1 MGDNGSTSPYIP
13 RAVTRGYSSILG
25 SVLYSPWIWSTS
37 YALAQDEQTPE
48 LMYRDAVV
56 AHAFQHRKLLVTGS
70 NWHLEPASAAP
81 VDKHVAGVVEALL
94 RRVSRFAQARFN
106 LAEGVIR
113 GSSWAG
119 IRGDWTW
126 RSILG
131 DQARRWWAPTE
142 LVDVDTRRFRQ
153 RRDGEEARYTWEID
167 RYFPR
172 RWEAIDLRHYLH
184 HVVDDFEGTAGQ
196 GRGLMDLLWPYWR
209 NKAELLK
216 LWLQRLDRWALGNIF
231 AKVSLDEEGRRDPN
245 ASTMVASW
253 LDTLNKMR
261 AGHVC
266 VYDSQDEVE
275 LVETQGDGSEI
286 RAAIDYVDEA
296 MVRLSLGATL
306 PTGGGKGA
314 GSYARADVELAGED
328 LVELVQR
335 QVDPVVRHPVLLEVV
350 GTDLLGATA
359 AADLVAALVGRRRR
373 GLVLLGLGGGFLL
386 TSLGA
391 QLLAR
396 GFVGGRVAG
405 LLQFARREH
414 GGAGAG
420 GPERGGVLG
429 GAGPALLLLGGPLR
443 GLPRRPLLVHPRL
456 NRRRHLLVNPEPLLP
471 GVGVVRRDVVCRG
484 VGRHDRLRGDRA
496 RDLRDVVVELL
507 LPSPRLRLPL
517 RLLLG
522 NVLRALLPPPLRRDP
537 RRLSRLLMHRDQRL
551 LPAELDGVAL
561 LLVRPLLV
569 ALLVLEF
576 LRRLLEPGLPLRLRV
591 LPRLEVSGLGLS
603 LPLLLG
609 QPPVRE
615 VRVARH
621 DPRRRERVRLRV
633 VDGRAA
639 VERKREAQAVLH
651 EGALA
656 LRLAEAA

>member
-106 LAEGVIR
+106 LSEGVIR

-126 RSILG
+126 RAILG
-131 DQARRWWAPTE
+131 DQTRRWWAPTE

-253 LDTLNKMR
+253 LATLDKMR

-275 LVETQGDGSEI
+275 LVETSGDGSEI

-314 GSYARADVELAGED
+314 GSYARADVELDVMHSKAALDRQGLEETITRD
-328 LVELVQR
+328 LVGLIYEANY
-335 QVDPVVRHPVLLEVV
+335 
-350 GTDLLGATA
+350 AT
-359 AADLVAALVGRRRR
+359 LVASCNGARPSGCPS
-373 GLVLLGLGGGFLL
+373 FLL
-386 TSLGA
+386 TADKKSDPLAEVSKLEKLVAMGVPLREDEVYAASGYTPPAPGDRLFKPAQKALEAPRPSLAEMA
-391 QLLAR
+391 QAGSLPRWARDPRWEVEPGLVRTAR
-396 GFVGGRVAG
+396 GFE
-405 LLQFARREH
+405 ARRP
-414 GGAGAG
+414 GFS
-420 GPERGGVLG
+420 GPEES
-429 GAGPALLLLGGPLR
+429 AAEWLR
-443 GLPRRPLLVHPRL
+443 YAASAVTP
-456 NRRRHLLVNPEPLLP
+456 
-471 GVGVVRRDVVCRG
+471 
-484 VGRHDRLRGDRA
+484 
-496 RDLRDVVVELL
+496 
-507 LPSPRLRLPL
+507 PS
-517 RLLLG
+517 
-522 NVLRALLPPPLRRDP
+522 DP
-537 RRLSRLLMHRDQRL
+537 NFS
-551 LPAELDGVAL
+551 AE
-561 LLVRPLLV
+561 R
-569 ALLVLEF
+569 
-576 LRRLLEPGLPLRLRV
+576 
-591 LPRLEVSGLGLS
+591 
-603 LPLLLG
+603 
-609 QPPVRE
+609 
-615 VRVARH
+615 
-621 DPRRRERVRLRV
+621 
-633 VDGRAA
+633 
-639 VERKREAQAVLH
+639 
-651 EGALA
+651 
-656 LRLAEAA
+656 